1 MYVKNVLLR
10 DVPVVPI
17 AIALMITVFVWSV
30 ALYAFVSSTQ
40 AASLRTLSDVL
51 SNSNNSSLSNHTISF
66 STPTGISNGSTT
78 AITFPAGFNLA
89 ALTAGDI
96 DVASTTDLS
105 VGSACGGATQ
115 ISAATSSQTLTLTFC
130 SAGGA
135 SMAASTTLTIEIGTN
150 ATFGQAGAQQITNP
164 AGTASYEIN
173 IAGTMT
179 DSGDLRVAILPNVVV
194 TASVDTSLTFTVA
207 GLATST
213 LVNGTTTTKA
223 STATT
228 LAFGVLPVGTSVT
241 LGQALNVSTNA
252 KNGFVVTVVE
262 DQNLLST
269 TGADIDLFLNGSST
283 PTPIQWQGPSSIID
297 VETSYGHFGVTSNDD
312 LNNDEFGTSTVNF
325 AGNIAT
331 PRAIFTHTGP
341 SDGTTVNIGSSTVA
355 YRIQIGALQEA
366 GDDYTNTLTYVAT
379 PTF

>member
-30 ALYAFVSSTQ
+30 ALYAFVSNTQ

-78 AITFPAGFNLA
+78 AITFPAGFSLA

-115 ISAATSSQTLTLTFC
+115 ISAVTSSQTLTLTFC
-130 SAGGA
+130 VAGGA
-135 SMAASTTLTIEIGTN
+135 SMAASTTLSIEIGTN
-150 ATFGQAGAQQITNP
+150 ASGGVQQITNP
-164 AGTASYEIN
+164 AATASYEIN
-173 IAGTMT
+173 VAGTMT

-228 LAFGVLPVGTSVT
+228 LAFGVLPVGSSVT
-241 LGQALNVSTNA
+241 LGQALNVATNA
-252 KNGFVVTVVE
+252 RNGFVVTVVE

-283 PTPIQWQGPSSIID
+283 PTPIAWQPPSSIID
-297 VETSYGHFGVTSNDD
+297 VETSYGHFGVTSDDD
-312 LNNDEFGTSTVNF
+312 LNSEEFGSGASTLF
-325 AGNIAT
+325 AGNIVT
-331 PRAIFTHTGP
+331 PRAIFTHAGP
-341 SDGTTVNIGSSTVA
+341 ADGTTVSVGSSTVA